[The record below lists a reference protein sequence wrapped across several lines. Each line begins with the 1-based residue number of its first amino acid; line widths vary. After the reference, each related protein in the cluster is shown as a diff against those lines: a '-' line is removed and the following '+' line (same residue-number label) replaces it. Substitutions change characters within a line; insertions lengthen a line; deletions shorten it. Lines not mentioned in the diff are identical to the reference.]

1 MKNKPKEQISDK
13 EARFDLARNKAG
25 FIVAPILFLIVWFLP
40 MDSLS
45 TEAHRLFAVIS
56 LVLVLWLTEAVPLS
70 IAALI
75 GAVLNILLGVATAKV
90 VFAPFAHPLIFLFI
104 GSFIIA
110 ESIILHGLDKRF
122 AFFILSF
129 KTLVKS
135 PAGILIAFGLIAA
148 TLSMWISNTAATAMM
163 LPIALGVLR
172 ALEEGSKDSDS
183 TMTES
188 FTSKKFETS
197 AMLMVAYGASVGG
210 IATPIGTPPNII
222 AIGMFDK
229 LAGIKITFFEW
240 MSFALPIT
248 LVMLVYLFL
257 VLGMGS
263 FFKLDKESF
272 NGIVKFIAGRRLSIG
287 RLTRGEINTLIAFL
301 TAVTLWLTPSVFALI
316 YGKHSDIAT
325 LVSSRLNSGTVALF
339 AACLLF
345 ILPMDK
351 VARQK
356 GERFTI
362 TWQRAVKID
371 WGTILLFGGGLSLGT
386 LMFSTGLA
394 TVLGEKLLGL
404 TGNFASPSILMLAV
418 MAALFGI
425 ILSETTSNTSSAN
438 MVIPVVIAMAIEL
451 NMSPI
456 IPALAA
462 CLGASFGFMLP
473 VSTPPNA
480 IVYGSGKVPIL
491 SMVKKGSL
499 FDIGGFVIII
509 LGLFFIM
516 QFVTIG

>member
-1 MKNKPKEQISDK
+1 MENQPKEIISEK
-13 EARFDLARNKAG
+13 EQRFEAIRNKAG
-25 FIVAPILFLIVWFLP
+25 FVIGPIAFLVVLMLP
-40 MDSLS
+40 MESLS
-45 TEAHRLFAVIS
+45 MEAHCLFAVIS

-70 IAALI
+70 VAALI
-75 GAVLNILLGVATAKV
+75 GAVLNILLGVASAKV

-129 KTLVKS
+129 KALVKS

-148 TLSMWISNTAATAMM
+148 SLSMWISNTAATAMM
-163 LPIALGVLR
+163 LPIALGVLK
-172 ALEEGSKDSDS
+172 ALEEGAGETAATK
-183 TMTES
+183 S

-240 MSFALPIT
+240 MSFAFPIT

-257 VLGMGS
+257 VLGRGS
-263 FFKLDKESF
+263 FFKLDKESYD
-272 NGIVKFIAGRRLSIG
+272 GISKFIAARRLSIG

-301 TAVTLWLTPSVFALI
+301 TAVVLWLVPSVFALI

-345 ILPMDK
+345 ILPMGK
-351 VARQK
+351 GQGNN

-386 LMFSTGLA
+386 LMFDTGLA
-394 TVLGEKLLGL
+394 TVMGEKLLSL
-404 TGNFASPSILMLAV
+404 TGMFASPSIVLLTV
-418 MAALFGI
+418 LAALFGI

-451 NMSPI
+451 NMSPV

-509 LGLFFIM
+509 LGLFFVM
-516 QFVTIG
+516 QFVSIGE